1 MEFWR
6 TVTRFYSLGTNGG
19 DSDQFLVF
27 VCKSRRNILSSF
39 LYLNE
44 IVQGSG
50 PGVLVALEV
59 RFGTKTYITLLQLI
73 NL

>member
-1 MEFWR
+1 MLQEVSVFM
-6 TVTRFYSLGTNGG
+6 LGLFATEALLNVG
-19 DSDQFLVF
+19 QEH
-27 VCKSRRNILSSF
+27 LSSF
-39 LYLNE
+39 LYINE